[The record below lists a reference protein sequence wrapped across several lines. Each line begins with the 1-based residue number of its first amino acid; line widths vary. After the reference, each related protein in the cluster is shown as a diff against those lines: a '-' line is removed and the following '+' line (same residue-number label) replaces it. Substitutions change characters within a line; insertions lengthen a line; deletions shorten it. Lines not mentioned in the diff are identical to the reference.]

1 MAEATEIPQWQL
13 TNVNLSFPFVN
24 ASQIERSENAFARF
38 QKPFQITQK
47 EKQAEPDR
55 QTEKQTEKWTDR
67 LAERQRIGPHPTQNC
82 ALVRHLCVHKDM
94 HNLCVAP
101 VALPLY
107 LSHSDSFYKV
117 KGGVEYYDY
126 QITFW
131 HAFLVF
137 VRRASNATLVP
148 NSLAIMCLLYAFLSC
163 EYAAL
168 IATSWPRLL
177 LPVCPHFDCHWPH
190 LITWLS

>member
-1 MAEATEIPQWQL
+1 MSIYHFRLL
-13 TNVNLSFPFVN
+13 TRRKLSAPKMLYALSKAISDHTKRK
-24 ASQIERSENAFARF
+24 AS
-38 QKPFQITQK
+38 K
-47 EKQAEPDR
+47 DR
-55 QTEKQTEKWTDR
+55 QTETNREMDRQTGRETADWTVDHTPR
-67 LAERQRIGPHPTQNC
+67 RTAPSSDIYVYIKICIICAWRQ
-82 ALVRHLCVHKDM
+82 LLSLSLC
-94 HNLCVAP
+94 L
-101 VALPLY
+101 
-107 LSHSDSFYKV
+107 SDSFYKV
-117 KGGVEYYDY
+117 KGGVGYYDY

-163 EYAAL
+163 KYAAL

-177 LPVCPHFDCHWPH
+177 PDCPLFDCHWPR